1 MDNFS
6 IGGYGS
12 FFSFKSLSEII
23 WIINQL
29 KHGWYMCKHLAIT
42 YIFGH
47 IWYFSFSRQSLVD
60 ISAQVP
66 TDIEQRRTEEVYPN
80 GQLDF
85 NEPPGASDLIK
96 DQHLWKP
103 TSCQS
108 AVVRFRNAEVIV
120 SPSYFNLE
128 CDKERVWQ
136 TQFWCGSHI
145 FSVQTFD
152 FNKCLQ

>member
-1 MDNFS
+1 
-6 IGGYGS
+6 
-12 FFSFKSLSEII
+12 
-23 WIINQL
+23 
-29 KHGWYMCKHLAIT
+29 MCKHLDIT

-66 TDIEQRRTEEVYPN
+66 TDIEQKRTEEVYPN
-80 GQLDF
+80 DQLDF

-108 AVVRFRNAEVIV
+108 AVVRYRNADVVV

-128 CDKERVWQ
+128 CDKERV
-136 TQFWCGSHI
+136 
-145 FSVQTFD
+145 
-152 FNKCLQ
+152 